1 LEQYGASSL
10 YQTYSRPL
18 DTAHGR
24 QLQLLCSELSH
35 GLVLLRMPYIRNMD
49 QSLRTLMKQRLNME
63 RLPLDVNL
71 NDNAKTAV
79 VAIAGAIVALAVMNI
94 LRLMFRSS
102 NDE

>member
-1 LEQYGASSL
+1 MTQK
-10 YQTYSRPL
+10 T
-18 DTAHGR
+18 
-24 QLQLLCSELSH
+24 
-35 GLVLLRMPYIRNMD
+35 NMD
-49 QSLRTLMKQRLNME
+49 

-102 NDE
+102 NEQ

>member
-1 LEQYGASSL
+1 MN
-10 YQTYSRPL
+10 R
-18 DTAHGR
+18 
-24 QLQLLCSELSH
+24 
-35 GLVLLRMPYIRNMD
+35 
-49 QSLRTLMKQRLNME
+49 RLNME